1 MTAAFLVAVA
11 AVAIVVRLWIRRSRR
26 SQTARTPRTTP
37 GATRQLDLRG
47 APLVA
52 SREIRVRLR
61 GRPFRIG
68 SAIILVAVALAIV
81 LPVVLKG
88 PTTPQHVGLV
98 GTASPRLTATVQGTA
113 RRLGIEVDV
122 TVVASATT
130 ARSELMK
137 GRLDVVLLSDRA
149 LVVHSQLQTD
159 DTSATAQLA
168 EALAEVLG
176 IQAAYRSAELSP
188 AQIDR
193 VDTATP
199 VPILSLVSGTKNPN
213 VGTSVIGVI
222 LVFLMLNQYNSWILL
237 GVMEEKS
244 SRVVE
249 VLLATVRPLQL
260 LAGKVLGIGLVA
272 LSQATVIVAFA
283 LGLAALV
290 GSNLLHGTAPLEV
303 ASALLWLVLGYA
315 FYCWVYAA
323 AASMAE
329 RQDQV
334 QSLVLPLSL
343 PILLGYVLSLS
354 VASTGNAS
362 LFFRVLAYL
371 PPTAPFAMP
380 VLVGLGQVTVWG
392 FVASA
397 LISVACTIGV
407 ARIAGVVYRRAILRT
422 GARVRLRDVVHTSR

>member
-1 MTAAFLVAVA
+1 MTAAILIAIG
-11 AVAIVVRLWIRRSRR
+11 AVAIAVRLWIRRRR
-26 SQTARTPRTTP
+26 AARTPRE
-37 GATRQLDLRG
+37 AHEASHHLDLQG

-52 SREIRVRLR
+52 SREIRVRVR

-68 SAIILVAVALAIV
+68 SAIILVAVAAAIV
-81 LPVVLKG
+81 LPVVLRG
-88 PTTPQHVGLV
+88 STTPQHVGLV
-98 GTASPRLTATVQGTA
+98 GAASPRLKATVEGTA
-113 RRLGIEVDV
+113 KRLGIHVDV
-122 TVVASATT
+122 TVIASAST
-130 ARSELMK
+130 ARRELMN
-137 GRLDVVLLSDRA
+137 GHLDVVLLSDRA
-149 LVVHSQLQTD
+149 LVVHSELQPD
-159 DTSATAQLA
+159 DTSATAQLT

-176 IQAAYRSAELSP
+176 IQAAYRSAGLSP
-188 AQIDR
+188 AQIAK
-193 VDTATP
+193 VGTATP

-272 LSQATVIVAFA
+272 LGQATVIVGFA

-290 GSNLLHGTAPLEV
+290 GSDLLHGTAPIEV

-343 PILLGYVLSLS
+343 PILLGYVLSLT

-362 LFFRVLAYL
+362 LLFRVLAYL

-380 VLVGLGQVTVWG
+380 VLVGLDQVTVVG
-392 FVASA
+392 FVASV
-397 LISVACTIGV
+397 LISVVCTIGV
-407 ARIAGVVYRRAILRT
+407 ARVAGVVYRRAILRT
-422 GARVRLRDVVHTSR
+422 GAKVRLRDVVHTSR